1 MPVAGSVVDMGTGLA
16 ANMERAFANTAL
28 ATGCLAPTSAIT
40 PPPESPQTARA
51 LAGTPIDLVSISDQ
65 ARALAASA
73 GS

>member
-1 MPVAGSVVDMGTGLA
+1 MPVAGSVADLGTGLA

-28 ATGCLAPTSAIT
+28 ATGCLAPTTAIT
-40 PPPESPQTARA
+40 PPPHSSQTARA
-51 LAGTPIDLVSISDQ
+51 VAGTPIDLVSISNA